1 MCTALL
7 DDVQAAEPN
16 PKRKLPLSERRLAAN
31 RANAQ
36 KSTGPRTKEGKSR
49 SRMNALK
56 HGMCSASPLLPNE
69 CPATF
74 ETIKAE
80 LDQEFQPN
88 TALSKTL
95 FDQFIRSVWATH
107 RLADIERELFVEE
120 HK

>member
-1 MCTALL
+1 MNDRGPAAQMSAGRARYCVPGEGNMSDTLL
-7 DDVQAAEPN
+7 EDAQAVEAEPK
-16 PKRKLPLSERRLAAN
+16 PKRKLPLSAKRLAAN

-56 HGMCSASPLLPNE
+56 HGMCSSSPLLPNE

-80 LDQEFQPN
+80 LDQEFQP
-88 TALSKTL
+88 
-95 FDQFIRSVWATH
+95 
-107 RLADIERELFVEE
+107 
-120 HK
+120 